1 MYVSYTYLISSI
13 QQLPSRQERMADG
26 QESFEGHGHRA
37 VDASH
42 EARLSDVHYEGQGL
56 DPDELVVASPKFGD
70 AEEVN
75 GAEDINLKNQK
86 NN

>member
-13 QQLPSRQERMADG
+13 QQLPSRQE
-26 QESFEGHGHRA
+26 ESFEGHGHRA

-42 EARLSDVHYEGQGL
+42 EARLSDGHDEGQGL

>member
-42 EARLSDVHYEGQGL
+42 EARLSDGHDEGQ
-56 DPDELVVASPKFGD
+56 VVASPKFGD